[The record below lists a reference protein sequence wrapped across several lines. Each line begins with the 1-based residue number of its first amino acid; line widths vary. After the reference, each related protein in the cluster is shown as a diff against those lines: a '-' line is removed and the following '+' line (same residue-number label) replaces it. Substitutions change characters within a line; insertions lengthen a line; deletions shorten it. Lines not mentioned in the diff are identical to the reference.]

1 MNARSIRLAAALAAL
16 AAATAALAAPCI
28 LTTLKGETAMLANGT
43 AFSGAFSMDDCAK
56 VHLRSGRATA
66 VYLDKSGKLQRENF
80 VADKP
85 GSPQNM
91 DPNSAPA
98 KAVARSLFAV
108 LTDGKAAQTS
118 GKKFFDKPSQIGAPF
133 GDVYVPAA
141 GLTFQFTNLEPGAR
155 VAINAK
161 AGNATVLQA
170 DAALAVSLS
179 RVQLQAG
186 QTYALR
192 VHTAKGPLPQALFEV
207 VSQAVQDELD
217 KALQEID
224 TASAQDPNSRAV
236 ARALVFE
243 REGLSFN
250 RDLALKEISP

>member
-1 MNARSIRLAAALAAL
+1 MNARSAHLAAALAAL
-16 AAATAALAAPCI
+16 AASTALAAPCI
-28 LTTLKGETAMLANGT
+28 LTTLKGETAVLANGT
-43 AFSGAFSMDDCAK
+43 SFTGAFSMDDCAK
-56 VHLRSGRATA
+56 VHLRSGTATA
-66 VYLDKSGKLQRENF
+66 VYFDKTGKLQREAF
-80 VADKP
+80 VADRP

-133 GDVYVPAA
+133 GDVYVPVG

-155 VAINAK
+155 VVIAAK
-161 AGNATVLQA
+161 TGNASVLQA
-170 DAALAVSLS
+170 DAALAISLS
-179 RVQLQAG
+179 RAQLQAG

-192 VHTAKGPLPQALFEV
+192 VQTAKGNLPQVLFEV
-207 VSQAVQDELD
+207 VSQAVAEELD
-217 KALQEID
+217 KALQVID
-224 TASAQDPNSRAV
+224 TDHAQDPNSRAV

-250 RDLALKEISP
+250 RDLALKEISQ

>member
-1 MNARSIRLAAALAAL
+1 MNARSIQLAAALAAL
-16 AAATAALAAPCI
+16 AATTAALAAPCI

-56 VHLRSGRATA
+56 VHLRGGRATA
-66 VYLDKSGKLQRENF
+66 VYFDKKGQLQRQAFE
-80 VADKP
+80 VEKP

-108 LTDGKAAQTS
+108 LTDGKVAQTS

-133 GDVYVPAA
+133 GDVYVPVA

-155 VAINAK
+155 VVIAAK
-161 AGNATVLQA
+161 AGNASVLQA
-170 DAALAVSLS
+170 DAALAINLS
-179 RVQLQAG
+179 RAQLQAG

-192 VHTAKGPLPQALFEV
+192 VQTAKGNLPQVLFEV
-207 VSQAVQDELD
+207 VSKAVEEELD
-217 KALQEID
+217 KTLQQID
-224 TASAQDPNSRAV
+224 TDSAQDPNSRAV

>member
-1 MNARSIRLAAALAAL
+1 MNARSAHLAAAALAAL
-16 AAATAALAAPCI
+16 ATSSALAAPCI

-43 AFSGAFSMDDCAK
+43 SFSGAFSMDDCAR

-66 VYLDKSGKLQRENF
+66 VYFDKKGQLQRQAFE
-80 VADKP
+80 VEKP

-91 DPNSAPA
+91 DPNSGPA

-141 GLTFQFTNLEPGAR
+141 GLTFHFTNLEPGAR

-161 AGNATVLQA
+161 AGNATVLC
-170 DAALAVSLS
+170 
-179 RVQLQAG
+179 R
-186 QTYALR
+186 
-192 VHTAKGPLPQALFEV
+192 
-207 VSQAVQDELD
+207 
-217 KALQEID
+217 
-224 TASAQDPNSRAV
+224 
-236 ARALVFE
+236 
-243 REGLSFN
+243 
-250 RDLALKEISP
+250 